1 MFDMKFNDNSEAEFS
16 ELSGVTVPIKFR
28 EKGFQADSLEFMLWN
43 LESGSYYRVVKYD
56 KVVKVDKAD
65 AVFIRLFVED
75 NFIAVEFIGD
85 APEVPYKNT
94 RSPFIVE

>member
-1 MFDMKFNDNSEAEFS
+1 MFDMKFNDGSEAEFS

-28 EKGFQADSLEFMLWN
+28 EEGFQADSLEVMLWN
-43 LESGSYYRVVKYD
+43 LDSGSNYRVVKYD
-56 KVVKVDKAD
+56 KVVKVDKTD

-75 NFIAVEFIGD
+75 NFIATEFIGD
-85 APEVPYKNT
+85 VPEVPFQNT